1 MSEGIDRALIQQEE
15 SNFNDRTNWAYC
27 DVCDDYMEDCT
38 CDEILED
45 DNEEVNE
52 ECQN

>member
-27 DVCDDYMEDCT
+27 DVCDEYMEDCT